1 VSNADDPNVA
11 IKLKMGLVVVAVLL
25 GIVAASCLI
34 YLGSRLTDLGCLG
47 REPERSRLAECVSQ
61 KKPAGE
67 CLAEARVACVL
78 EK

>member
-1 VSNADDPNVA
+1 MTPDDPNAA
-11 IKLKMGLVVVAVLL
+11 IKLKMGFVVVVVFL
-25 GIVAASCLI
+25 GIVAATCFI

-47 REPERSRLAECVSQ
+47 KESARARLAECMRQ